1 MAGAFFLES
10 QSIRKRALLDI
21 RLQGI
26 VVVVGNYGS
35 GKTEVAINLA
45 LACRQGGDPVRVVDL
60 DLVNP
65 YFRTREARDLLRAN
79 DIDLVLPPAS
89 YLHAD
94 LPIVSPAVSGAIRQ
108 AGPLTILDVGGD
120 DAGATVLA
128 SLADAF
134 RGRAVQMLQVI
145 NPHRPLTDSVAGCLA
160 MRQEI
165 EAASRL
171 AVTGWIGNAH
181 LMAATSADTIRAG
194 YVFASEVSRASS
206 LPLAFI
212 TAPWTLMDALEN
224 DAIQCPVLPIRRQLT
239 PPWLSAEPVTKP
251 TPGPSSGATG

>member
-1 MAGAFFLES
+1 
-10 QSIRKRALLDI
+10 LDI

-26 VVVVGNYGS
+26 VVIVGNYGS

-45 LACRQGGDPVRVVDL
+45 IICRQMGDPVRVVDL

-65 YFRTREARDLLRAN
+65 YFRTREARALLSAQ
-79 DIDLVLPPAS
+79 DIALVLPPAP

-94 LPIVSPAVSGAIRQ
+94 LPIVSPEVSGAIRQ

-134 RGRAVQMLQVI
+134 RGRVVQMLQVI
-145 NPHRPLTDSVAGCLA
+145 NPYRPLTDSVAGCLA
-160 MRQEI
+160 MRKRI

-171 AVTGWIGNAH
+171 TVTGWIGNAH
-181 LMAATSADTIRAG
+181 LMADTLLSTIRAG
-194 YVFASEVSRASS
+194 YTFASEVSQASG
-206 LPLAFI
+206 LPLAFV
-212 TAPWTLMDALEN
+212 TAPRQLVDALAGEAF
-224 DAIQCPVLPIRRQLT
+224 DCPVLPIQRQLT
-239 PPWLSAEPVTKP
+239 PPWQAAKTRFDPAS
-251 TPGPSSGATG
+251 GPSGGTID